1 MKQNELIVENKA
13 IYSVASNFNKNKR
26 VKVLL
31 SSNETLLFNRKE
43 LKRLKVT
50 NNLSPDVI
58 ALIKPS
64 LQRRSRKKSNKGKVQ
79 ILRVLFDSGASAN
92 LIKAQHVEKY
102 HKVQEDNTSWETDD
116 GVFKTKKKA
125 EVEFILPEFL
135 ENREIKLGFKVMD
148 SEVEMGYD
156 IILGQNALSKLGI
169 IL

>member
-58 ALIKPS
+58 
-64 LQRRSRKKSNKGKVQ
+64 
-79 ILRVLFDSGASAN
+79 
-92 LIKAQHVEKY
+92 
-102 HKVQEDNTSWETDD
+102 
-116 GVFKTKKKA
+116 
-125 EVEFILPEFL
+125 
-135 ENREIKLGFKVMD
+135 
-148 SEVEMGYD
+148 
-156 IILGQNALSKLGI
+156 
-169 IL
+169 